1 MDSVKAGLDLRFAH
15 AKDGFARMA
24 VQAAVIVA
32 LMVFAAIAGAGALG
46 GSVTCTAGCA
56 DGIGFAVAATKTM
69 TGVLGQQ
76 PRYLGWLDLDTSSN
90 FLTARMQLFFRREA
104 PSEFATSSW
113 LVLSQAWT
121 FP

>member
-56 DGIGFAVAATKTM
+56 EGIGFAVAATALQFFD
-69 TGVLGQQ
+69 G
-76 PRYLGWLDLDTSSN
+76 PDAA
-90 FLTARMQLFFRREA
+90 FLSAGGTQ
-104 PSEFATSSW
+104 
-113 LVLSQAWT
+113 
-121 FP
+121 